1 MHRKEQAR
9 THLASRAVPLAV
21 VVLLLAIGTLVP
33 LGAGGVLGS
42 SPAGVTHNGNWTI
55 STPVSYGNT
64 SLFVNG
70 SISIVSGG
78 SLSLNNVTLIL
89 SEPSALA
96 HSITIGSGGA
106 LSTNGS
112 TIESATPTNHL
123 GIRADAGATVSI
135 SGGAILDVG
144 GAAGPLGFVVDASS
158 ARFSGVAFQNY
169 YEALVIS
176 ATDVTVDHCVFS
188 HTTSTTSATYVV
200 STSGSSAGFVMTHSR
215 IVDTAMAGGGLF
227 VASSSDIENNT
238 FTLNPQ
244 GTNPRPILIGY
255 AGSNGH
261 VNASGTRFIHN
272 VVSGSDVTD
281 FDSSHVTISHNQI
294 LNTGGQQ
301 YVHDFGVHA
310 EVFTPSGAG
319 IWINGLTIEY
329 NYISNS
335 TGYGIRVEQNV
346 TNAVIAYN
354 TITNIS
360 TDPVSGPYNGAKTYC
375 AIYLIRGV
383 THTLVTGNLINAS
396 SDIGNASLEIAGIGL
411 ESEVSNSTVSNN
423 TVLNTDLGLWVQG
436 DWNDGSGNIGPSW
449 FNTITGNTFRN
460 TRPIVQ
466 THDLANAI
474 QSYDWSN
481 RTTISNNII
490 QGWNMVPSGVSTYEG
505 AAILQADPYGTISG
519 NVVKSATY
527 GVVFGYFYGQVS
539 NASYNALYGNSFN
552 VTKAAVVDNTASA
565 PAPIQNVVNV
575 LTASATSSGFPT
587 ALEQSI
593 GGLSGAAFSE
603 AAGAYATTL
612 ETPSPITGAVR
623 NYTTSIPWK
632 VANFSVAISGPLGR
646 GTLPASVSAVS
657 STQVT
662 YAVSA
667 TGALGYAVSL
677 APTTQSYTANYT
689 VRVVS
694 ASGTQSFS
702 VYSPSGPAY
711 FQTSATGNLSITVVL
726 DSWTPTT
733 SPSTIDLELHVAR
746 SSGTPVADVTAQI
759 ALQEP
764 GQATSVSLGPTNSS
778 GDASL
783 GGLPSGTSVTN
794 VSITAGNYTVGRF
807 TENSSQPGVLQ
818 LDVVVVPVAPLV
830 NSTVE
835 LVLTTATVNGTA
847 VSGLDARVELTATNG
862 TTSVTVGPTNST
874 GEAIAEGIPAGA
886 TVQNVTVSGGNY
898 TVQGF
903 AENTTQPGILRVS
916 VVVAEEPVGANNS
929 TTFQI
934 RFTEH
939 GLGSGAAWRLSV
951 SGPESLNVTSAATN
965 VTFYLPNGTYRYSA
979 SAVDAGNLT
988 EINGSFVI
996 PTDAYLSIS
1005 VNFPL
1010 SKSPPSPPG
1019 TSAPGPSPAPAAI
1032 SLVEL
1037 IGLYFAAVALGGA
1050 LVFVSRHLWRTL
1062 RERRSAA
1069 VPPAEKPGPNR
1080 PRGP

>member
-1 MHRKEQAR
+1 MHRKKQAGTR
-9 THLASRAVPLAV
+9 LASRAAPLAV
-21 VVLLLAIGTLVP
+21 VVLLLAVGSLVP
-33 LGAGGVLGS
+33 LGAGGTLGS
-42 SPAGVTHNGNWTI
+42 SPAGVTHSGNWII
-55 STPVSYGNT
+55 STPVSFGNT

-78 SLSLNNVTLIL
+78 SLSLYNVTLSV
-89 SEPSALA
+89 SEASALA
-96 HSITIGSGGA
+96 HSITIASGGA
-106 LSTNGS
+106 LSASGS
-112 TIESATPTNHL
+112 TIESATPANHL

-144 GAAGPLGFVVDASS
+144 GAAGPLGFVVDATG
-158 ARFSGVAFQNY
+158 ARFTGVTFQDY

-176 ATDVTVDHCVFS
+176 APDVTVDHCAFS

-200 STSGSSAGFVMTHSR
+200 STSGSSSGFVMSHSR

-261 VNASGTRFIHN
+261 VNASGTRFLNN

-281 FDSSHVTISHNQI
+281 FDSSHVTISHNRI
-294 LNTGGQQ
+294 LDTGGQQ
-301 YVHDFGVHA
+301 YIHDFGVHA

-319 IWINGLTIEY
+319 IWINGLTIEH

-335 TGYGIRVEQNV
+335 TGYGIRVEQNI
-346 TNAVIAYN
+346 TNAVIADN

-436 DWNDGSGNIGPSW
+436 DWNDGPGNIGPSW

-474 QSYDWSN
+474 QSYDWAN

-505 AAILQADPYGTISG
+505 AAILQADPFGTISG
-519 NVVKSATY
+519 NLVKSATY
-527 GVVFGYFYGQVS
+527 GVVFGYFYGQLS

-552 VTKAAVVDNTASA
+552 VTKSAVVDNTASA

-587 ALEQSI
+587 SLEQSI
-593 GGLSGAAFSE
+593 GGTNGAAFSE
-603 AAGAYATTL
+603 AGGVYATTL
-612 ETPSPITGAVR
+612 ETPSPITGAIS
-623 NYTTSIPWK
+623 NFTTSIPWK
-632 VANFSVAISGPLGR
+632 GANFSVAISGPLGS
-646 GTLPASVSAVS
+646 GTLPASVSSVS

-662 YAVSA
+662 YTVSA
-667 TGALGYAVSL
+667 TSALSYAVSL
-677 APTTQSYTANYT
+677 APTSQSYTANYT

-702 VYSPSGPAY
+702 VHSPSGPAY
-711 FQTSATGNLSITVVL
+711 FQTSATGSQSITVVL
-726 DSWTPTT
+726 DNWTRTS
-733 SPSTIDLELHVAR
+733 SPSTIVLELHVAR
-746 SSGTPVADVTAQI
+746 SNGTPVSGVDAQV

-764 GQATSVSLGPTNSS
+764 GQTTSASLGPTNSS
-778 GDASL
+778 GNASL

-794 VSITAGNYTVGRF
+794 VSITSGNYTVSGY
-807 TENSSQPGVLQ
+807 TVNSSQPGVLQ
-818 LDVVVVPVAPLV
+818 LDVVVASVSPSVHPA
-830 NSTVE
+830 VE

-847 VSGLDARVELTATNG
+847 VSGLDALVELTGTNG

-874 GEAIAEGIPAGA
+874 GEAVAEGIPAGA
-886 TVQNVTVSGGNY
+886 SVQNVTVSGGNY
-898 TVQGF
+898 TVRGF
-903 AENTTQPGILRVS
+903 VENTTQPGVLQVS
-916 VVVAEEPVGANNS
+916 VVVASEPVGENNS
-929 TTFQI
+929 TTFEI

-939 GLGSGAAWRLSV
+939 GLGTGAAWQLSV
-951 SGPESLNVTSAATN
+951 SGPESLTVTSAATN
-965 VTFYLPNGTYRYSA
+965 VTFYLTNGTYRYSA
-979 SAVDAGNLT
+979 SVVDAGNLT
-988 EINGSFVI
+988 GITGSFVI

-1010 SKSPPSPPG
+1010 SKPPTSPPG

-1062 RERRSAA
+1062 RERRSGAA
-1069 VPPAEKPGPNR
+1069 LNAENPGPNR
-1080 PRGP
+1080 SRGP